1 MEALALIPAL
11 GKFKQAE
18 FKANLVYIVS
28 LKTAMAT
35 KKRRCP
41 PKQKPTKFFHVFI
54 KLILSYLEM
63 VYLLPCIST
72 SVTVIS

>member
-1 MEALALIPAL
+1 MKALALILAL

-18 FKANLVYIVS
+18 FKANLVYIVG

-41 PKQKPTKFFHVFI
+41 PQTKTNKIFRVFI
-54 KLILSYLEM
+54 KLILSYLKM
-63 VYLLPCIST
+63 VYLLACIST
-72 SVTVIS
+72 C